1 VTKGFG
7 LPLFK
12 KKPQAFTL
20 QIQDIN
26 LRINA
31 PVEYFEECRAAAL
44 SMWEQVSSYSIRNPQ
59 FRSSKR
65 PVEVPDDVPAVIR
78 EMADAA
84 RAAGVGPVFTLQGA
98 LTDHVGRFLGRS
110 VSDLLVTAGGDYFI
124 KSRKR
129 MKLLVH
135 RDAMGEEL
143 GVIVDPK
150 SGINGVA
157 TTLGR
162 GQLPARS
169 VDGMAVL
176 ARSCTLADAAAAAAM
191 AILSRPGA
199 LKAALDYVRGIEGVR
214 GAVIIKGQNI
224 GVAGGVEVAA

>member
-1 VTKGFG
+1 

-12 KKPQAFTL
+12 KKPQGFTL
-20 QIQDIN
+20 QVQEIN
-26 LRINA
+26 LRVNA
-31 PVEYFEECRAAAL
+31 PADYFEECRAAAL

-59 FRSSKR
+59 FRTSKR
-65 PVEVPDDVPAVIR
+65 PIDVAEDAPAVIK
-78 EMADAA
+78 EMAEAA
-84 RAAGVGPVFTLQGA
+84 RAGGVGPVFTIQGA

-110 VSDLLVTAGGDYFI
+110 MSDLLVSGGGDYFI

-135 RDAMGEEL
+135 RDAAGEEL

-162 GQLPARS
+162 GQLPASS
-169 VDGMAVL
+169 VDGLAVL
-176 ARSCTLADAAAAAAM
+176 ARSCMLADAAAAAAM
-191 AILSRPGA
+191 AILSKPGS
-199 LKAALDYVRGIEGVR
+199 LKAALDYVRGIDGVG
-214 GAVIIKGQNI
+214 GAVIIKGENI

>member
-1 VTKGFG
+1 

-12 KKPQAFTL
+12 KKQQGFTL
-20 QIQDIN
+20 QVQDIN
-26 LRINA
+26 LRVSA

-59 FRSSKR
+59 FRTSKR
-65 PVEVPDDVPAVIR
+65 PIDVPDDVPEVIK
-78 EMADAA
+78 EMAEAA
-84 RAAGVGPVFTLQGA
+84 RAAGVGPVFTIQGA

-110 VSDLLVTAGGDYFI
+110 MSELLVSGGGDYFI

-135 RDAMGEEL
+135 RDAAGDEL

-169 VDGMAVL
+169 VDGLAVL
-176 ARSCTLADAAAAAAM
+176 ARSCMLADAAAAAAM
-191 AILSRPGA
+191 AILSRPGS
-199 LKAALDYVRGIEGVR
+199 LKPALDYVRGIDGVR
-214 GAVIIKGQNI
+214 GAVIIKGENI